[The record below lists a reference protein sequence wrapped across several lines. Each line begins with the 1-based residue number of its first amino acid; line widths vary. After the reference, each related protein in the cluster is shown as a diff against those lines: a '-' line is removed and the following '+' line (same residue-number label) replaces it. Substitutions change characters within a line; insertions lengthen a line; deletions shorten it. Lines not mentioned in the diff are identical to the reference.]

1 MTSQMTT
8 KSVDAALSEVAR
20 RGMLRV
26 SFDVVKATALDVCMA
41 IGSPKFVTSPSYVA
55 PTKKMYF
62 FLSSGWCITT
72 LYLSQGRKHCWK
84 RSGEL
89 AGAFRTWKTSNLKI
103 DSTTSYLICSPCK
116 PDTLTALQ
124 LWRLDSK
131 KSDA

>member
-26 SFDVVKATALDVCMA
+26 SFDVVKATALDVWY
-41 IGSPKFVTSPSYVA
+41 GSEVRDL
-55 PTKKMYF
+55 TKLRGPYQKDVL
-62 FLSSGWCITT
+62 FLVER
-72 LYLSQGRKHCWK
+72 LVYYNVVPQPRKHCWK